1 MHRPRGIMKGEVM
14 EAKEEE
20 TTPESETEQAP
31 QNEAVED
38 RAGIATAEAQDEGS
52 AEEVEPEPE
61 SAEDQ
66 LARLQQERDSYLDG
80 LQRSRADLDNFR
92 RRAAQEKQQAAGR
105 GKADLLR
112 ALLPILGNMRLA
124 LQHAEEDAEA
134 VKQGIQMIWQ
144 QFEGFMRDQGIEP
157 VATVGEPFDPAHH
170 EALSTI
176 PATDDHAPDTIV
188 AEIKAGYFFEG
199 QLLTPAQVVVARA
212 TEEAGPA
219 AE

>member
-1 MHRPRGIMKGEVM
+1 M
-14 EAKEEE
+14 EAKEQE
-20 TTPESETEQAP
+20 TAPEPDADQAAG
-31 QNEAVED
+31 NEAVEEET
-38 RAGIATAEAQDEGS
+38 AGVATAEAQDEGS
-52 AEEVEPEPE
+52 GEEAEPKPE
-61 SAEDQ
+61 SMEDQ

-92 RRAAQEKQQAAGR
+92 RRATQEKLQSGSR

-112 ALLPILGNMRLA
+112 DLLPILGNMRLA

-144 QFEGFMRDQGIEP
+144 QFEAFLRDQGIEP

-176 PATDDHAPDTIV
+176 PATDDHPPDTIV
-188 AEIKAGYFFEG
+188 TEIKAGYFFEG
-199 QLLTPAQVVVARA
+199 RLLSPAQVVVARSVA
-212 TEEAGPA
+212 ESNPA

>member
-1 MHRPRGIMKGEVM
+1 M
-14 EAKEEE
+14 EAKEQEAAAAAE
-20 TTPESETEQAP
+20 TGQDAEG
-31 QNEAVED
+31 EAAED
-38 RAGIATAEAQDEGS
+38 RAGVATAEAQDEGS
-52 AEEVEPEPE
+52 GEDAEPQPETV
-61 SAEDQ
+61 EDQ

-92 RRAAQEKQQAAGR
+92 KRATQEKLQAASR

-124 LQHAEEDAEA
+124 LQHAEEDADA
-134 VKQGIQMIWQ
+134 VKEGVRMIWQ
-144 QFEGFMRDQGIEP
+144 QVEGFMRDQGIEA

-176 PATDDHAPDTIV
+176 PAADGQVPDTIV
-188 AEIKAGYFFEG
+188 AEIKAGYFFDG
-199 QLLTPAQVVVARA
+199 QLLTPAQVVVARPPA
-212 TEEAGPA
+212 PPDPA

>member
-1 MHRPRGIMKGEVM
+1 M
-14 EAKEEE
+14 EAKEQE
-20 TTPESETEQAP
+20 TAPEPDADQAAA
-31 QNEAVED
+31 NEAVEEEP
-38 RAGIATAEAQDEGS
+38 AGVATAEAQDEGS
-52 AEEVEPEPE
+52 AEEAEPKPE
-61 SAEDQ
+61 SMEDQ
-66 LARLQQERDSYLDG
+66 LTRLQQERDSYLDG

-92 RRAAQEKQQAAGR
+92 RRATQEKLQSASR

-112 ALLPILGNMRLA
+112 DLLPILGNMRLA

-144 QFEGFMRDQGIEP
+144 QFEAFLRDQGIEP

-176 PATDDHAPDTIV
+176 PATDDHPPDTIV
-188 AEIKAGYFFEG
+188 TEIKAGYLFEG
-199 QLLTPAQVVVARA
+199 RLLSPAQVVVARSV
-212 TEEAGPA
+212 EEANPA